1 MASNTGLPVYDVR
14 PRHPVAS
21 ITPATAAPSSNITVT
36 ALGSRPLITAK
47 KIQINYYNI
56 CHTSVRETP
65 KEHFQIKVYEG
76 K

>member
-36 ALGSRPLITAK
+36 ALGSRPRMTATK
-47 KIQINYYNI
+47 KNNNNSQ
-56 CHTSVRETP
+56 TSVRNNS
-65 KEHFQIKVYEG
+65 KVYEINEE
-76 K
+76 KKQ